1 MLKMRYNIFV
11 EILLIVSFYTT
22 YACDNSS
29 NSKSGK
35 QFENQ
40 QNSSL
45 EEGIDTIITSDYLVY
60 FQKNKEYFDCM
71 KKVLPN
77 GTESLIARFTVMPL
91 DVVWDTEKQEV
102 YFITQNGIF
111 KKNYVNS
118 TSLECISD
126 SLPKKESES
135 LGEAWIDE
143 KTGNIRI
150 SYGIIAYE
158 NDPIF
163 DKRFERLSGD
173 TNEYIPDWGLDMI
186 ACISEVNSNGKWKLI
201 KEKASKGAA
210 CDTPELEVLRNDIRR
225 KKNTTSNQ
233 FEMLR
238 SSYYGKVIL
247 DEMKDNRE
255 LDSLQIKKIFKNKIP
270 FKSIDEGDPYEVHR
284 VILSKEKTLLVPV
297 YWSGS
302 PYFSS
307 PVFVY
312 DDEKKLKNEL
322 KELKQYDNK
331 DVHPYI
337 GISIIDNYLLI
348 TNPYEEKEPLIYSL
362 ETFKLV
368 GNYHKATEIFIL
380 DDNK

>member
-1 MLKMRYNIFV
+1 MRYNIIV
-11 EILLIVSFYTT
+11 GILLIVSFYTA

-29 NSKSGK
+29 DNKSG
-35 QFENQ
+35 QHFESQ
-40 QNSSL
+40 QDLSS
-45 EEGIDTIITSDYLVY
+45 EGGIDTIITSDYLVY
-60 FQKNKEYFDCM
+60 FQKNKECFDCM
-71 KKVLPN
+71 KKALPN

-102 YFITQNGIF
+102 YFVTQNGIF

-118 TSLECISD
+118 TSLECISE
-126 SLPKKESES
+126 SLPKKENES

-150 SYGIIAYE
+150 SYGIYTYE
-158 NDPIF
+158 NDPKF
-163 DKRFERLSGD
+163 EQQFERLSGD
-173 TNEYIPDWGLDMI
+173 TNEYLPDWGLDMI
-186 ACISEVNSNGKWKLI
+186 ACISEVNSDGKWKLI

-238 SSYYGKVIL
+238 CSYYGKVIL

-270 FKSIDEGDPYEVHR
+270 FKSIDEEDPYEVHR
-284 VILSKEKTLLVPV
+284 VLLSKEKTLLVPV

-307 PVFVY
+307 PIFVFDNV
-312 DDEKKLKNEL
+312 KKSKKEL

-331 DVHPYI
+331 DSHPYI
-337 GISIIDNYLLI
+337 GISVTNNYLLI
-348 TNPYEEKEPLIYSL
+348 TNPYEEKEPLVYSL

-368 GNYHKATEIFIL
+368 GNYPKATDIFIL